1 MAGYPMVT
9 LYLDDDDPTPTYTV
23 MPSGKAASIHVYLSG
38 TTIHSSDP
46 AALRRLGETLI
57 DAATELEHA
66 RAVTT

>member
-1 MAGYPMVT
+1 MPGYAIAT
-9 LYLDDDDPTPTYTV
+9 FYLDDDDAA
-23 MPSGKAASIHVYLSG
+23 PSVSVLPEGKAASVSLYRG
-38 TTIHSSDP
+38 ATIHSDAP

>member
-1 MAGYPMVT
+1 MPGYPAVT
-9 LYLDDDDPTPTYTV
+9 IYLDDDDPA
-23 MPSGKAASIHVYLSG
+23 PSVSVLPDGRAASVRVYRGVAIHG
-38 TTIHSSDP
+38 DDP